1 MKTINYIF
9 RKLQKD
15 KVPNYLGIAGL
26 ATGLVCVLYIFF
38 WVTNEINYD
47 RFHENIDEIFV
58 VHAILEGGD
67 EPIIFQG
74 APPAVAGAIENEYAQ
89 VSKTAR
95 MMPAFAEWM
104 LSHNGEKQ
112 MRYTAFAD
120 YSIFDIFSF
129 EFIYGSPGEPTVRNQ
144 IVITESTSVS
154 LFGDKNPVG
163 EIINFNNMENVV
175 VSGVIKDIP
184 HNSSIQFQALIP
196 LEILTIV
203 FDNDNFLNTWYNNA
217 FMTFGLL
224 NDANNFPIIDEA
236 VKNRIQQVYPDS
248 TNFLR
253 AYKFKN
259 AWLYEMN
266 NIRNIRIF
274 SFIGILILLTAI
286 LNFIN
291 LNTARS
297 ARQIKENG
305 IRKSLGAVKSN
316 LVKIVY
322 SEISVVCL
330 IAFFIALVVT
340 IIGLPSFNQLIN
352 KEISIT
358 TLLNW
363 QPLIILGIIL
373 VLTIALSGLYPAL
386 ILSDY
391 SPVQSLRTTYQ
402 SMKNRGIL
410 RNTLIITI
418 FAMSIAL
425 LSSTFV
431 INSQISHLQK
441 LDLGFTKDHIVYLR
455 LNGQLQSQA
464 STLQNELTRNPNIQS
479 TTILSNLPNAIGNNG
494 EGWNWENRNI
504 EFRPLVYNW
513 YVSPDLLN
521 TLEIELKEGEFFR
534 ENQQNAVVINR
545 TFARMIGWDSFQG
558 KSITNWDNSY
568 EIMGVVEDFHFNNI
582 GTATDPIAIFPAAR
596 DWDANFI
603 AIKTTSQ
610 NISETLNFIRE
621 AAIGIEPAFPIQLS
635 FLDDEY
641 KVMLEPE
648 NNLKTLI
655 SIFTLFAIIVLTLG
669 LTGLIMFMA
678 EQKTKEIGIRKSLGE
693 ETGSIILRLLKP
705 FFMAGLISSLI
716 AIPLSW
722 YAMSKWLENYAQRI
736 TPGADTFFIA
746 AISTIL
752 LAIITVSIQ
761 SWNAARKNPIHALR
775 NE

>member
-1 MKTINYIF
+1 MNTITYIF

-26 ATGLVCVLYIFF
+26 ATGLICVLYIFF

-47 RFHENIDEIFV
+47 RFHENTDEIFV
-58 VHAILEGGD
+58 VHAIMEGGD
-67 EPIIFQG
+67 EPINFHG
-74 APPAVAGAIENEYAQ
+74 APPAVATALQNEHPQ
-89 VSKTAR
+89 VTNTAR

-104 LSHNGEKQ
+104 LSYNGEKQ

-144 IVITESTSVS
+144 IVITESTAIN

-163 EIINFNNMENVV
+163 EIINFNNMENLVV
-175 VSGVIKDIP
+175 AGVIKDIP

-196 LEILTIV
+196 LEMITTI
-203 FDNDNFLNTWYNNA
+203 FENESFLNTWYNNA

-224 NDANNFPIIDEA
+224 NDAKSFPVIEEA

-259 AWLYEMN
+259 TWLYEMN

-274 SFIGILILLTAI
+274 SFIGLLILLTAI

-297 ARQIKENG
+297 ARQVKENG

-316 LVKIVY
+316 LIKIVY

-330 IAFFIALVVT
+330 IAFSMALVVT
-340 IIGLPSFNQLIN
+340 IIGLPKFNQFIN
-352 KEISIT
+352 KEIELTSLLHWAPLSIL
-358 TLLNW
+358 TLL
-363 QPLIILGIIL
+363 LFITIL
-373 VLTIALSGLYPAL
+373 LSGLYPA
-386 ILSDY
+386 IVLSGY
-391 SPVQSLRTTYQ
+391 SPVQSLRSSFQ
-402 SMKNRGIL
+402 SIKNRGIL
-410 RNTLIITI
+410 RNSLIITI
-418 FAMSIAL
+418 FVMSIAL
-425 LSSTFV
+425 LGSTFV
-431 INSQISHLQK
+431 INNQISHLQK
-441 LDLGFTKDHIVYLR
+441 LDLGFTKDQIVYVR

-464 STLQNELTRNPNIQS
+464 STLQNELSRNPNILS
-479 TTILSNLPNAIGNNG
+479 TAVLSNLPNAIGNNG

-504 EFRPLVYNW
+504 EFRPLVFNW
-513 YVSPDLLN
+513 YTSHDLLE
-521 TLEIELKEGEFFR
+521 TLEVELNEGTFFR

-545 TFARMIGWDSFQG
+545 TFARMIGWDNFQG
-558 KSITNWDNSY
+558 RSITNWDNSY
-568 EIMGVVEDFHFNNI
+568 EIAGVVEDFHFNNI
-582 GTATDPIAIFPAAR
+582 GTATEPIAIFPAAR
-596 DWDANFI
+596 DWDANFL
-603 AIKTTSQ
+603 AIKIASQ
-610 NISETLNFIRE
+610 NISETLSYIRDK
-621 AAIGIEPAFPIQLS
+621 AINIEPAFPIQPT
-635 FLDDEY
+635 FLEHEY
-641 KVMLEPE
+641 RVMLEPE
-648 NNLKTLI
+648 NNLKKLI

-693 ETGSIILRLLKP
+693 ETHSIILRLLKP
-705 FFMAGLISSLI
+705 FIIAGLISSII

-722 YAMSKWLENYAQRI
+722 YAMSRWLENYAQRI
-736 TPGADTFFIA
+736 TPGIDTFLFA
-746 AISTIL
+746 SAITIL